1 MVSPGFIAGR
11 GLKPLRTRL
20 SRRPTSFR
28 PASLPGV
35 VKQPDLVAI
44 DQNRGTRVSVAAPP
58 ARLAD
63 RQAGLHRL
71 GATTANFQ
79 VGRKVR
85 LRATPVMTLTFENV
99 SAYRTR
105 CRNECDIATLWLLK
119 MRSVGATATRPP

>member
-1 MVSPGFIAGR
+1 MLGRSFMHSPLVSPGFIAGR
-11 GLKPLRTRL
+11 GLKLVTHDLMISRL
-20 SRRPTSFR
+20 GFR

-35 VKQPDLVAI
+35 VKRPDLVAI

-105 CRNECDIATLWLLK
+105 CRNECDIATP
-119 MRSVGATATRPP
+119 SDSGS